1 MFKATDR
8 EIEEKKHLTESTVSP
23 FASSNLRIHRQ
34 TQIYQTITRMSCEEE
49 LFDLTCQIA
58 IDFGGVSMAW
68 VGVADPQSEQI
79 KPAASAGIGKDYLK
93 NIHIST
99 RADKPEGRGPSA
111 TTYRNNQAV
120 ISNDWANDP
129 MTAPWHKQASHFN
142 WGSGGCFPIQR
153 NGQPIG
159 VLSVYHE
166 QKGFFDTETSRLF
179 HEISHDISSALDNF
193 EREQERRTTLEAL
206 RANEQHYRAYFE
218 RSMLGMAASGPDRSL
233 LEVNQALCDILGYS
247 AEELESSSWV
257 AQTHPDDLEP
267 NNSLFQQLID
277 GSIDDFTLEK
287 RLIKKSGKVIDAHLS
302 VRAIRNNDGSFAYA
316 VSVIED
322 ISQRKMAER
331 REKMRQHA
339 LEKVARGCS
348 FNEIMHYVIESSE
361 SIYPESMCSILLLDK
376 EGKHLFTGA
385 APSLPAF
392 FSKGIDGF
400 SIGADVGSCGA
411 AAYTGQ
417 RVIVEDIST
426 HPYWEASKH
435 FAAKAGL
442 GSCWSEP
449 ILSISGGVL
458 GTFAIYRK
466 APGTPDEQEIALI
479 ESAANLLGIAL
490 DRVRAEEQLH
500 LASSIYTNIS
510 EAVLVTDAEQKIVTC
525 NPAFNKLTGYSIE
538 DIRGKDPHLLH
549 SDRHDAAFF
558 AAMVT
563 SVAQHGYW
571 QGEIWNR
578 RKNGEEYL
586 VWLTINAIRNDKGDI
601 QRYISVGSDI
611 TSKARSDELIWRQAN
626 YDFLTDLPNRHM
638 FQDRLKQEI
647 RKSVHE
653 ESLLALLFIDL
664 DHFKDVN
671 DTLGHPM
678 GDKLLIK
685 AAKRIKNCVRETDT
699 VARMGGDEFT
709 VILPNLK
716 NTSDGEQVAEQIIS
730 ALAEPYSIDNETIYV
745 GASVGIAFCP
755 NDTTDLDLLVSSA
768 DQAMY
773 ASKALGRNR
782 LSYFTQSL
790 HDEARNR
797 LQLIN
802 DMRFAVENQQFELHF
817 QPIIDLA
824 RGRICKAEALIR
836 WNHPERG
843 MISPAEFIPLA
854 EESGLIVSIGDWVF
868 REAAATAKRWCEL
881 FNSELQISL
890 NMSPLQF
897 QSDSLNIA
905 DWLVYLQTI
914 GLAAK
919 LLSIEITESLLLNAN
934 DDVKSKLLQFRD
946 AGIEVAID
954 DFGVG
959 YSALSY
965 LRRLDI
971 DQLKIDQSF
980 IQNLDTE
987 QSDLVLTEAIVI
999 MAQKLGLK
1007 VTAEGVETE
1016 AQRQLL
1022 LDIGCDYGQ
1031 GYLFSRPL
1039 PAAAFEAFFIAS
1051 QSSGW

>member
-1 MFKATDR
+1 MSSFAAT
-8 EIEEKKHLTESTVSP
+8 SP
-23 FASSNLRIHRQ
+23 RIHRQ
-34 TQIYQTITRMSCEEE
+34 TQIYQAITRMSCEKE
-49 LFDLTCQIA
+49 LFPLTCQIA
-58 IDFGGVSMAW
+58 IDFGGVNMAW
-68 VGVADPQSEQI
+68 VGVADLQSEQI
-79 KPAASAGIGKDYLK
+79 KPVASAGAGTDYLE
-93 NIHIST
+93 NIYIST
-99 RADKPEGRGPSA
+99 RPDTPEGRGPSA
-111 TTYRNNQAV
+111 TAYRNNQAV
-120 ISNDWANDP
+120 INNDWANDP
-129 MTAPWHKQASHFN
+129 ITAPWHKQASNFN

-206 RANEQHYRAYFE
+206 RANEQHFRAYFE
-218 RSMLGMAASGPDRSL
+218 QSMLGMTASGPDKSL
-233 LEVNQALCDILGYS
+233 LEVNQALCDILGYT
-247 AEELESSSWV
+247 AEELVNSSWV

-267 NNSLFQQLID
+267 NSTLYQQLID
-277 GSIDDFTLEK
+277 GTIDDFTLEK
-287 RLIKKSGKVIDAHLS
+287 RFIKKTGEIIDTHLN
-302 VRAIRNNDGSFAYA
+302 VRAIRNDEGDFAYA

-322 ISQRKMAER
+322 ISQRKVAER
-331 REKMRQHA
+331 REKMRQHT
-339 LEKVARGCS
+339 LEKVARGCTL
-348 FNEIMHYVIESSE
+348 NEIMLYVIESSE
-361 SIYPESMCSILLLDK
+361 AIYPESMCSILLLDE
-376 EGKHLFTGA
+376 EGKRLFTGA
-385 APSLPAF
+385 APSLPEF
-392 FSKGIDGF
+392 FSKGIEGF
-400 SIGADVGSCGA
+400 SIGMGIGSCGT

-426 HPYWEASKH
+426 HPYWDISKH

-442 GSCWSEP
+442 GSCWSQP
-449 ILSISGGVL
+449 ILSLSGRIL

-466 APGTPDEQEIALI
+466 DPSTPGEHEIALI

-490 DRVRAEEQLH
+490 DRVRAEEELH

-510 EAVLVTDAEQKIVTC
+510 EAVLVTDAEHKIVAC

-538 DIRGKDPHLLH
+538 DIRGKDPVLLH
-549 SDRHDAAFF
+549 SDRHDADFF
-558 AAMVT
+558 AAMT
-563 SVAQHGYW
+563 ESIAQRGYW
-571 QGEIWNR
+571 QGEVWNR
-578 RKNGEEYL
+578 RKNGEIYL
-586 VWLTINAIRNDKGDI
+586 AWFTTNAIRNDKGDI
-601 QRYISVGSDI
+601 LRYISVASDI
-611 TSKARSDELIWRQAN
+611 TSKAHADELIWRQAN
-626 YDFLTDLPNRHM
+626 YDFLTDLPNRYM

-647 RKSVHE
+647 HKTLHE
-653 ESLLALLFIDL
+653 DALLALLFIDL
-664 DHFKDVN
+664 DHFKGVN

-678 GDKLLIK
+678 GDKLLIQ
-685 AAKRIKNCVRETDT
+685 AARRIKNCVQETDT
-699 VARMGGDEFT
+699 VARMGGDEFS

-716 NTSDGEQVAEQIIS
+716 NINDGEQIAEQIIS
-730 ALAEPYSIDNETIYV
+730 ALAEPFSISDKTIYV

-755 NDTTDLDLLVSSA
+755 NDTTDLELLISSA

-773 ASKALGRNR
+773 ASKELGRNR
-782 LSYFTQSL
+782 LSYFTQAL

-802 DMRFAVENQQFELHF
+802 DMRSAIENKQFELHF
-817 QPIIDLA
+817 QPITKLVS
-824 RGRICKAEALIR
+824 GRICKAEALIR
-836 WNHPERG
+836 WHHPERG

-868 REAAATAKRWCEL
+868 RKAAATAKRWCEL
-881 FNSELQISL
+881 FNHELQISL

-897 QSDSLNIA
+897 QSNQLNIEH
-905 DWLVYLQTI
+905 WLAYLQTI
-914 GLAAK
+914 K
-919 LLSIEITESLLLNAN
+919 LDARFLSIEITEGLLLNAN
-934 DDVKSKLLQFRD
+934 DDVKNKLLQFRD

-965 LRRLDI
+965 LRHLDI
-971 DQLKIDQSF
+971 DQLKIDRSF
-980 IQNLDTE
+980 IQNLDTA

-1007 VTAEGVETE
+1007 VIAEGIETE

-1039 PAAAFEAFFIAS
+1039 PAAAFEAFFIS
-1051 QSSGW
+1051 MQNSD